1 MKRWE
6 ILIWAA
12 LAASAVW
19 AVFYF
24 ASGPEEEHPPASATV
39 NPNARLAGSGS
50 PLPAPAWEDLVVE
63 QQQFD
68 GRIFTLSYDIE
79 SGNWQLDFFQQG
91 SQSLRHITG
100 SGIFLYYN
108 VEEAVWDEVNP
119 ELLHEEIRRLTDI
132 DDIILSAG
140 QLDAFS
146 RRAIEEKSAA
156 CSQDPSALCAVW
168 TASSF
173 AGAEEVVIYVNKR
186 TRKIDH
192 VVTLNPAD
200 PSSGA
205 IVTNYYYRPV
215 EIKLPPL
222 GEVRFLAD
230 G

>member
-6 ILIWAA
+6 ILIWVLLAA
-12 LAASAVW
+12 LAVW
-19 AVFYF
+19 AVFHF
-24 ASGPEEEHPPASATV
+24 ASDSEEGRPPATATV

-68 GRIFTLSYDIE
+68 GRIFVLSYDIE

-91 SQSLRHITG
+91 SQSLRYIAEA
-100 SGIFLYYN
+100 GIFLYYN
-108 VEEAVWDEVNP
+108 VAETVWDEVDPN
-119 ELLHEEIRRLTDI
+119 LLHDEIRQLTDI
-132 DDIILSAG
+132 DDIILSAS

-146 RRAIEEKSAA
+146 RLAVEDKSAG
-156 CSQDPSALCAVW
+156 CSQDTAALCAVW
-168 TASSF
+168 TARSF
-173 AGAEEVVIYVNKR
+173 AGAEEVVIYVNKQ

-192 VVTLNPAD
+192 IVTLNPAD
-200 PSSGA
+200 PASGA

-215 EIKLPPL
+215 EIGLPPL